1 MAARTIAA
9 TDTLETF
16 RTEFNALSEND
27 FGDIGALNP
36 SISAT
41 SVIGAVNELYTSIAG
56 SLSFD
61 ITDGS
66 TTQSVSNTQTITF
79 ASTANQINAVVSA
92 TDTVTFSLPSD
103 VIITGEFTAQ
113 GTGTHSL
120 GTIQVAGNTISS
132 SDADT
137 ITVNDKLAITNTN
150 TLTLGGTD
158 GTYIE
163 SSEGSVRFGTSN
175 RVTGG
180 FIYTRSSTGFVLE
193 GSTED
198 NFETTITAVDPT
210 ADRIITLPNETGTV
224 ITTGSSGVVTGTMID
239 ADTVGE
245 ANMANDAIG
254 QDQLKNVV
262 TLQILNSSGVVV
274 KTLYGAGA

>member
-1 MAARTIAA
+1 MAARTIAS

-27 FGDIGALNP
+27 FGDIATLDSN
-36 SISAT
+36 ISAT
-41 SVIGAVNELYTSIAG
+41 SVIGAVNELYSSIAG

-66 TTQSVSNTQTITF
+66 NTQSISNTQAITF
-79 ASTANQINAVVSA
+79 SGTTNQISAVVSA
-92 TDTVTFSLPSD
+92 TDTVTFSLSSD
-103 VIITGEFTAQ
+103 VTITGEFTAQ

-120 GTIQVAGNTISS
+120 GTIQVIGNTISS

-137 ITVNDKLAITNTN
+137 ITINDTLRATELETNTGLLLAKE
-150 TLTLGGTD
+150 T
-158 GTYIE
+158 
-163 SSEGSVRFGTSN
+163 
-175 RVTGG
+175 
-180 FIYTRSSTGFVLE
+180 STGYPQILSTRGDKILLVDAIPVFNTDIIFE
-193 GSTED
+193 GTAND
-198 NFETTITAVDPT
+198 FETTIRATDPT
-210 ADRIITLPNETGTV
+210 ADRTITIPNETGTIV
-224 ITTGSSGVVTGTMID
+224 TTGSSGVVTGTMIGT
-239 ADTVGE
+239 DTVGE

-274 KTLYGAGA
+274 KTIYGAGA

>member
-1 MAARTIAA
+1 MAARTIAS

-41 SVIGAVNELYTSIAG
+41 SVIGAVNELYSSIAG
-56 SLSFD
+56 SLSFN

-66 TTQSVSNTQTITF
+66 TTEAISNTQTITF
-79 ASTANQINAVVSA
+79 ASTANQVNAVVSA

-103 VIITGEFTAQ
+103 VTITGEFTAQ

-137 ITVNDKLAITNTN
+137 ITINDTLRATELETNTGLLLAKETTTGYPQILSTRGDKILLVDATPVFN
-150 TLTLGGTD
+150 TDIIFEGTAND
-158 GTYIE
+158 
-163 SSEGSVRFGTSN
+163 
-175 RVTGG
+175 
-180 FIYTRSSTGFVLE
+180 
-193 GSTED
+193 
-198 NFETTITAVDPT
+198 FETTVTATDPT
-210 ADRIITLPNETGTV
+210 ADRTITIPNETGTIV
-224 ITTGSSGVVTGTMID
+224 TTGSSGVVTGTMID

>member
-1 MAARTIAA
+1 M
-9 TDTLETF
+9 
-16 RTEFNALSEND
+16 SEND

-41 SVIGAVNELYTSIAG
+41 SVIGAVNELYSSIAG
-56 SLSFD
+56 SLSFN

-66 TTQSVSNTQTITF
+66 TTEAISNTQTITF
-79 ASTANQINAVVSA
+79 ASTANQVNAVVSA

-103 VIITGEFTAQ
+103 VTITGEFTAQ

-137 ITVNDKLAITNTN
+137 ITINDTLRATELETNTGLLLAKETTTGYPQILSTRGDKILLVDATPVFN
-150 TLTLGGTD
+150 TDIIFEGTAND
-158 GTYIE
+158 
-163 SSEGSVRFGTSN
+163 
-175 RVTGG
+175 
-180 FIYTRSSTGFVLE
+180 
-193 GSTED
+193 
-198 NFETTITAVDPT
+198 FETTVTATDPT
-210 ADRIITLPNETGTV
+210 ADRTITIPNETGTIV
-224 ITTGSSGVVTGTMID
+224 TTGSSGVVTGTMID

>member
-1 MAARTIAA
+1 MAARTIAS

-41 SVIGAVNELYTSIAG
+41 SVIGAVNELYSSIAG

-103 VIITGEFTAQ
+103 VTITGEFTAQ

-137 ITVNDKLAITNTN
+137 ITINDTLRATELETNTGLLLAKETTTGYPQILSTRGDKILLVDATPVFN
-150 TLTLGGTD
+150 TDIIFEGTAND
-158 GTYIE
+158 
-163 SSEGSVRFGTSN
+163 
-175 RVTGG
+175 
-180 FIYTRSSTGFVLE
+180 
-193 GSTED
+193 
-198 NFETTITAVDPT
+198 FETTVTATDPT
-210 ADRIITLPNETGTV
+210 ADRIITIPNETGTIV
-224 ITTGSSGVVTGTMID
+224 TTGSSGVVTGTMID

>member
-41 SVIGAVNELYTSIAG
+41 SVIGAVNELYSSIAG

-103 VIITGEFTAQ
+103 VTITGEFTAQ

-137 ITVNDKLAITNTN
+137 ITINDTLRATELETNTGLLLAKETTTGYPQILSTRGDKILLVDATPVFN
-150 TLTLGGTD
+150 TDIIFEGTAND
-158 GTYIE
+158 
-163 SSEGSVRFGTSN
+163 
-175 RVTGG
+175 
-180 FIYTRSSTGFVLE
+180 
-193 GSTED
+193 
-198 NFETTITAVDPT
+198 FETTVTATDPT
-210 ADRIITLPNETGTV
+210 ADRTITIPNETGTIV
-224 ITTGSSGVVTGTMID
+224 TTGSSGVVTGTMID